1 MSPITASDP
10 KSLIAYLRGLEWPP
24 MSPPDKDEFL
34 SDIIDNLVEIDE
46 ELIEGTLSYLVKK
59 KMPPERQIEGIRYLH
74 RTEFNSYKEKLK
86 NYHADSL
93 KNKAYINE
101 LIAFIDGLSEIAAN
115 ADIWINNNL
124 QKQTKPRTK
133 WWQFWRG

>member
-1 MSPITASDP
+1 MSPITALDP
-10 KSLIAYLRGLEWPP
+10 KSLIAYLRGIKWPS
-24 MSPPDKDEFL
+24 MEPPDKDKSL
-34 SDIIDNLVEIDE
+34 SEIMDSIDLDDD
-46 ELIEGTLSYLVKK
+46 LIMGTLSYLVRK

-86 NYHADSL
+86 DYHTDSI

-115 ADIWINNNL
+115 ADTWINNNL
-124 QKQTKPRTK
+124 QKLTKPRTK